1 MTSWADIQKL
11 ASDLQRVQLSHSSKK
26 LSEVNCIEVL
36 QKLIASQQIDVVYT
50 RDGHSYV
57 TKKHLETE
65 VFIGFLHK
73 KKSVKIKNV
82 SKRNDGQMYVQEI
95 H

>member
-26 LSEVNCIEVL
+26 LVSPEFLFILTTFFFRLSEVNCIEVL

-65 VFIGFLHK
+65 VFIEFLHK
-73 KKSVKIKNV
+73 KSSQN
-82 SKRNDGQMYVQEI
+82 
-95 H
+95 